1 MLMEVRRKKSITTLP
16 SYASSYIDDFKGDFP
31 LKTISEIIEP
41 LKAMKFVLVGKIVNI
56 RQNLPWCYEACYKCG
71 KKINEVPKPNLSYT
85 APDNISESVVI
96 QCKDPV
102 CNDENFHV
110 VLKYIIP
117 INVQDHTGT
126 IGFTLFDREA
136 KRLLDISAYEL
147 KKLHEEVGDSM
158 QLFPNQMNVLKNRKF
173 AFLVDIT
180 SYNVNNYNNIYS
192 VVKIT
197 EDVDIVSHLESKLEI
212 LTTQSVSLNEV
223 PLKSDDVVQNVQ
235 KDVISQTD
243 ESFTPSTVDKSSATS
258 PLKISTDLKRNLHD
272 IYDIDSGGDLS
283 STKSKRKSIGEG
295 NTLLVPKVEK

>member
-1 MLMEVRRKKSITTLP
+1 MNIGNKVYLKDIESL
-16 SYASSYIDDFKGDFP
+16 ADDSH
-31 LKTISEIIEP
+31 LKLRV
-41 LKAMKFVLVGKIVNI
+41 LKM
-56 RQNLPWCYEACYKCG
+56 W
-71 KKINEVPKPNLSYT
+71 
-85 APDNISESVVI
+85 
-96 QCKDPV
+96 
-102 CNDENFHV
+102 NFI
-110 VLKYIIP
+110 KYIIP

-147 KKLHEEVGDSM
+147 KKLHEEAGDSM

-173 AFLVDIT
+173 AFLVNIT

-212 LTTQSVSLNEV
+212 LTTKSVSLNEV
-223 PLKSDDVVQNVQ
+223 PLESDDVVQNVQ

-258 PLKISTDLKRNLHD
+258 NQSA
-272 IYDIDSGGDLS
+272 
-283 STKSKRKSIGEG
+283 E
-295 NTLLVPKVEK
+295 NTN